1 MFRTRPGGSQGSQK
15 FRYSYL
21 SGLVQDFDIDMTRIE
36 KVTATV
42 VPAPINFS
50 RPLAI
55 WPRRFRN
62 FLTRTDV
69 CLTHLHEV
77 LRQGWG
83 GPWWASAPGSVAVVC
98 FSSFARAKMC
108 QVPAQILRCQS
119 HCLLVPVTS
128 TTSGVSPKMTG

>member
-83 GPWWASAPGSVAVVC
+83 GHGGQVRLALSLLCALAALHVPRCAKCLHRSFDAKVTASL
-98 FSSFARAKMC
+98 C
-108 QVPAQILRCQS
+108 QLLLLR
-119 HCLLVPVTS
+119 LVFRPR
-128 TTSGVSPKMTG
+128 